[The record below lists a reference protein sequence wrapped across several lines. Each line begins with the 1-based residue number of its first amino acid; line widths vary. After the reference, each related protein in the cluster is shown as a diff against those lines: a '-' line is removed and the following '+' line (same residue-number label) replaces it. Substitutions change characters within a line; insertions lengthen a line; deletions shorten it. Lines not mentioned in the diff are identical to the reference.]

1 MNVSPEMFHNKENSK
16 PDLLESGKE
25 NVNKKKKMK

>member
-1 MNVSPEMFHNKENSK
+1 MFHNKENSK